1 MTTEPNR
8 PSNSGN
14 QHSPSA
20 PRGMDCDQLRELLP
34 AYSIGAT
41 DPEETRFV
49 ETMLEDCP
57 EAAVELSDYL
67 VMAEEFLYLVPVRG
81 ANENA
86 RPDDVPMP
94 RLPSVAAMR
103 QRDSQTNHKPSTST
117 TSAAPARRQAERSR
131 GWALPAV
138 SAAAALLLILF
149 TGTNLYWFTQMQ
161 QIYQDQRALA
171 GRLEEVQLAML
182 PAAELP
188 LNAAQVQHRELI
200 ANLDTEVNPVAHAT
214 LFWDSTDEIGSLYV
228 SGLPL
233 LTTDQTYQLWL
244 VRDGHSLSLGKFRVD
259 EAGAATLTF
268 ESPEPIEDFQHV
280 GVSTEPASGSPA
292 PTTPHLVIGNI

>member
-1 MTTEPNR
+1 MTTQANR
-8 PSNSGN
+8 PSNFGN
-14 QHSPSA
+14 QRSTPL
-20 PRGMDCDQLRELLP
+20 PGDVDCEQLRELLP
-34 AYSIGAT
+34 AYSIGVT
-41 DPEETRFV
+41 DSEETRFV
-49 ETMLEDCP
+49 ETMLEHCP

-81 ANENA
+81 ADERA
-86 RPDDVPMP
+86 RPADVPMP
-94 RLPSVAAMR
+94 KLLSVTAMR
-103 QRDSQTNHKPSTST
+103 QRDARTNHVLP
-117 TSAAPARRQAERSR
+117 TSAAAPRRREDRSR
-131 GWALPAV
+131 GWSLPAF

-149 TGTNLYWFTQMQ
+149 TSSNLYWFAQMQ
-161 QIYQDQRALA
+161 QLYQEQRALA
-171 GRLEEVQLAML
+171 GQLEAVQLAML
-182 PAAELP
+182 PGAELP
-188 LNAAQVQHRELI
+188 INAAQVQHRELV
-200 ANLDTEVNPVAHAT
+200 ANLDTDVSPVAHAT
-214 LFWDSTDEIGSLYV
+214 LFWDATDEVGSLYV

-233 LTTDQTYQLWL
+233 LTPDKTYQLWL